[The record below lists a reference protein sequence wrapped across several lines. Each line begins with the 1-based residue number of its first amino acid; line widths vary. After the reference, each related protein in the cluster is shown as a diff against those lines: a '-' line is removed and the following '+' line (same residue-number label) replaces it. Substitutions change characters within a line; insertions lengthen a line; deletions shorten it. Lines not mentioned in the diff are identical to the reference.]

1 MYKIKIS
8 WPRGINTYRRDSAKP
23 TELNRI
29 RNNSAA
35 KTISC
40 VGMQG
45 DTPAFRLNRGKNKF
59 DVVNFKNICYSFGTE
74 NLYNLVKMFTELVR
88 L

>member
-1 MYKIKIS
+1 
-8 WPRGINTYRRDSAKP
+8 
-23 TELNRI
+23 
-29 RNNSAA
+29 
-35 KTISC
+35 
-40 VGMQG
+40 MQG

-74 NLYNLVKMFTELVR
+74 NLYSLVKMFTELVR